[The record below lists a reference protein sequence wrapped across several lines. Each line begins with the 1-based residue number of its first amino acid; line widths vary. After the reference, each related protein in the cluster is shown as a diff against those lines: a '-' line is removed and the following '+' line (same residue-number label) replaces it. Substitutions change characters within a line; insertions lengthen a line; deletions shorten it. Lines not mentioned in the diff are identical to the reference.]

1 MNSRPT
7 VKKERYASRSF
18 DAGMPTAGPSGALR
32 ARAALTALR
41 RSPFGRGARADRR
54 PPPCAQGSS
63 SAWSPTNQLI
73 SRPTLTRSRPRHTLE
88 EETVLSTIGTSTAP
102 MAPAKPPSL
111 NCPFCGHPLDM
122 QQNATGTV
130 YRCQDHGLFWFD
142 DEGRLRE
149 ERRSPAR
156 PRSVG

>member
-1 MNSRPT
+1 MRRCSGGARLPG
-7 VKKERYASRSF
+7 RSASTGG
-18 DAGMPTAGPSGALR
+18 DAKG
-32 ARAALTALR
+32 LTR
-41 RSPFGRGARADRR
+41 RS
-54 PPPCAQGSS
+54 
-63 SAWSPTNQLI
+63 
-73 SRPTLTRSRPRHTLE
+73 TLTRSRARQALE
-88 EETVLSTIGTSTAP
+88 EETILSMMGASTAL

-156 PRSVG
+156 PRSVAK